1 MRDPPVPIPNTEVK
15 PHRAEST
22 WLETAREDRSLPDSN
37 ERSTSFDVLLF
48 LYLKQS
54 MWREGTETLPYKGI
68 IGEHGTGN
76 PSPTNAVCVEWGAE
90 GVAPYE
96 SIV

>member
-37 ERSTSFDVLLF
+37 FEEAFRFYRNASFFDF
-48 LYLKQS
+48 
-54 MWREGTETLPYKGI
+54 
-68 IGEHGTGN
+68 
-76 PSPTNAVCVEWGAE
+76 
-90 GVAPYE
+90 
-96 SIV
+96 

>member
-37 ERSTSFDVLLF
+37 ERSTSNDVLFF
-48 LYLKQS
+48 LYFKQS
-54 MWREGTETLPYKGI
+54 MWREGTETLPYKGFI
-68 IGEHGTGN
+68 AEHGTGN
-76 PSPTNAVCVEWGAE
+76 PSPTIYNR
-90 GVAPYE
+90 
-96 SIV
+96 